1 MPHSEDIA
9 TSIVLKFLG
18 SLEQGRREVVPY
30 EDLRRLRNSI
40 RDSIDEAVR
49 RERDA
54 CIASA
59 EASLPG
65 KLVASAVRAARDNE
79 IARRWKVRSTPSR
92 S

>member
-9 TSIVLKFLG
+9 TSTVLKFLG
-18 SLEQGRREVVPY
+18 SLEQGQREVIPY

-40 RDSIDEAVR
+40 RDSIDEAMR
-49 RERDA
+49 SERDA
-54 CIASA
+54 CIQAA

-65 KLVASAVRAARDNE
+65 RIVASAIRSARDTE
-79 IARRWKVRSTPSR
+79 MVRRWKYTSRPSR